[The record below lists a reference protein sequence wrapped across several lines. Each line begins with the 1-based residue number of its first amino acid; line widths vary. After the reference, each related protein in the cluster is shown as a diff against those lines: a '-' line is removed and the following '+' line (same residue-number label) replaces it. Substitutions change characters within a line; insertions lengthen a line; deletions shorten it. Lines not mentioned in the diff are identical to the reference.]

1 MQLFWLVVVLST
13 KHKQIIEIMKT
24 SIKTL
29 FATGLIALATST
41 STVYANTTVSGTTIS
56 ASAVKISSVKKLI
69 VSGNAEVTI
78 SQNANSKV
86 LYTNEGNGNVTVKKV
101 GDAVYVTSKN
111 NAKITIYVDDIYRV
125 DASEN
130 AVVNNESTLSLKY
143 LQVFLKDFAS
153 VDLNAKT
160 ENLYTSIKNKANLT
174 LSGDTEIYKIDMDK
188 TSRIALDQ
196 FKSKNTDMTASDVY
210 VSSRS

>member
-1 MQLFWLVVVLST
+1 
-13 KHKQIIEIMKT
+13 MKT

-41 STVYANTTVSGTTIS
+41 SAVYANTTVTGTTIS

-101 GDAVYVTSKN
+101 GDVLYVTSKN